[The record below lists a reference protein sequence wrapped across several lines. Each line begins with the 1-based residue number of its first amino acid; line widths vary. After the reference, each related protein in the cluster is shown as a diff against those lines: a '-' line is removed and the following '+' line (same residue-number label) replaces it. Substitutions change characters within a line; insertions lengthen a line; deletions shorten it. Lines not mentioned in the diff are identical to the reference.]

1 MEIIKLKFGVCCLYK
16 NKKKAKGKA
25 KSSLFGEEIQ
35 EDLGNEHDPMKRTTL
50 SHELL
55 LEKSEY

>member
-16 NKKKAKGKA
+16 NKKTRGKA

-35 EDLGNEHDPMKRTTL
+35 EDLGNEHGPMKRTTL